1 MFCFSIGKKILDRC
15 EGDFCIEVSPSV
27 FGIKQTVLY
36 IKWMQVA
43 GFIQSFQNRVCIL
56 GWYVKCFRLWC
67 WTSLFLFSY
76 MKTLFLH
83 NVFLWMLTCFCTVLY
98 FLYVCVWERVCA
110 IFGREHERLCACM
123 RTRFRCGAVFRLLSR
138 PYRSHFLLEKKKHS
152 CCLVTSLWL
161 HIIYYAFLLLC
172 QTFTKYDILSLLV
185 SLCIIQSKM
194 PYLASIFCIDVLLH
208 LHILGTCY
216 HVCVQ
221 FVLCLYAYTA
231 LMMCII

>member
-1 MFCFSIGKKILDRC
+1 MDASRWFY
-15 EGDFCIEVSPSV
+15 SV
-27 FGIKQTVLY
+27 FSEQGLY
-36 IKWMQVA
+36 FGVICQMFPFMMLDFTFFV
-43 GFIQSFQNRVCIL
+43 FIHENIIFAQCLFVNVN
-56 GWYVKCFRLWC
+56 
-67 WTSLFLFSY
+67 LFLY
-76 MKTLFLH
+76 CL
-83 NVFLWMLTCFCTVLY
+83 VFPLC
-98 FLYVCVWERVCA
+98 VCVRVCA
-110 IFGREHERLCACM
+110 IFGRERERLCACM

-221 FVLCLYAYTA
+221 FVLCLYVYTA